1 MACARLFPFPSLPV
15 AGAPSRACGGGRG
28 GGGVDAK
35 LRVTRS
41 RVVSASFS
49 AGVPSRACGG
59 GGGGGLDTC
68 APGPRGA
75 RKSARPRSTRSRA
88 SVTSGAA
95 SRSLFLGGA
104 LRKSGPSPRA
114 RRSTVGSPARA
125 GAPSRLAFAS
135 RHRARSTATHAKWR
149 AARPARSARA
159 RRIVSD
165 GQFAVCLSQGTASLV
180 VRDWLTGVVEPSIPS
195 LQTAVRTTFGRRR
208 VPALVDCSERSV
220 LSNAGG
226 VSSHTSSRVSAPSR
240 DAVSPRARPRA
251 ASSPRPGP
259 LPARPKG
266 RSVRARLRLAED
278 ARARSRRVRVRGAVA
293 VFTRARPRPRRRR
306 GPTAWSRAR
315 GRRRRE
321 RTPPPPVPRSRVVC
335 PSDALRLHIQPGTC
349 ETCDDPQAS
358 VARFHITRTK
368 IGYFKKT
375 RRPFPS
381 LHRRA
386 RRSRTSPSSQRNTA
400 SRPNSMPRSPR
411 RDLTK
416 PKHPVPRRG
425 WRNL

>member
-95 SRSLFLGGA
+95 SRSLFLEGA

-165 GQFAVCLSQGTASLV
+165 GQFAVCVSQGTASLV
-180 VRDWLTGVVEPSIPS
+180 VRDSAYGCC
-195 LQTAVRTTFGRRR
+195 RTVDSESPDGRSHYFRKTTCPRFGRS
-208 VPALVDCSERSV
+208 LGTLSTLER
-220 LSNAGG
+220 GG
-226 VSSHTSSRVSAPSR
+226 RFESY
-240 DAVSPRARPRA
+240 
-251 ASSPRPGP
+251 
-259 LPARPKG
+259 L
-266 RSVRARLRLAED
+266 L
-278 ARARSRRVRVRGAVA
+278 
-293 VFTRARPRPRRRR
+293 
-306 GPTAWSRAR
+306 
-315 GRRRRE
+315 
-321 RTPPPPVPRSRVVC
+321 
-335 PSDALRLHIQPGTC
+335 
-349 ETCDDPQAS
+349 
-358 VARFHITRTK
+358 ARF
-368 IGYFKKT
+368 
-375 RRPFPS
+375 RPFP
-381 LHRRA
+381 
-386 RRSRTSPSSQRNTA
+386 
-400 SRPNSMPRSPR
+400 
-411 RDLTK
+411 
-416 PKHPVPRRG
+416 
-425 WRNL
+425 

>member
-1 MACARLFPFPSLPV
+1 M
-15 AGAPSRACGGGRG
+15 
-28 GGGVDAK
+28 
-35 LRVTRS
+35 
-41 RVVSASFS
+41 
-49 AGVPSRACGG
+49 
-59 GGGGGLDTC
+59 
-68 APGPRGA
+68 
-75 RKSARPRSTRSRA
+75 
-88 SVTSGAA
+88 
-95 SRSLFLGGA
+95 
-104 LRKSGPSPRA
+104 
-114 RRSTVGSPARA
+114 GSPARA

-149 AARPARSARA
+149 AARTARSARA

-180 VRDWLTGVVEPSIPS
+180 VRDSAYV
-195 LQTAVRTTFGRRR
+195 GRRR
-208 VPALVDCSERSV
+208 TVDSESPDGRSHFSHDDV
-220 LSNAGG
+220 SPLWSIARNAPYSRTRGG

-251 ASSPRPGP
+251 ASPPRPGP
-259 LPARPKG
+259 LPARPEG

-278 ARARSRRVRVRGAVA
+278 ARARSRRVRVRGTLAF
-293 VFTRARPRPRRRR
+293 FTRPRPGPRRRR

-321 RTPPPPVPRSRVVC
+321 RTPPPPVPRPRVVC
-335 PSDALRLHIQPGTC
+335 PSDALRLHIQSGTC
-349 ETCDDPQAS
+349 ETCDDPHAS
-358 VARFHITRTK
+358 LVSILLSKVPAQK

-375 RRPFPS
+375 LRPFPS